1 MPAGA
6 PPRTSRMKQV
16 SAARGN
22 YPVHQLHRDARLKIS
37 ANPVSPGGIDMRDKL
52 TTIDEYIA
60 SFAPEVQEKLQAVR
74 AVIRRA
80 APDAEE
86 AIRYGIPTFR
96 LNGSNLV
103 HFAAFKD
110 HLSFFP
116 TASGVGAFR
125 QELSAYTLS
134 KGTIQFPLD
143 MPVPYDLVE
152 RIVRFRVEESLR
164 KNEGWPAQD
173 DVQS

>member
-1 MPAGA
+1 
-6 PPRTSRMKQV
+6 
-16 SAARGN
+16 
-22 YPVHQLHRDARLKIS
+22 
-37 ANPVSPGGIDMRDKL
+37 MRDQFA
-52 TTIDEYIA
+52 TIDAYLA
-60 SFAPEVQEKLQAVR
+60 AFPPDVQEKLQGIR

-96 LNGSNLV
+96 QNGSNLV

-116 TASGVGAFR
+116 TASGVAEF
-125 QELSAYTLS
+125 QKELSPYHLS

-143 MPVPYDLVE
+143 KPVPYDLVE
-152 RIVRFRVEESLR
+152 RIVRFRVAESTR
-164 KNEGWPAQD
+164 KKK
-173 DVQS
+173 V